1 MKNADTYSR
10 KGLLII
16 ETSSETTDG
25 VHIWDGK
32 PMVLSTESTEETIG
46 RALLAT
52 LSQSRTG
59 VPHPTEWKGA
69 GRELY
74 EAVGV
79 RRWSEF
85 VAGCKSC
92 SVTMS
97 PSRIRFEPSRY
108 REDYRGFAPMPEAEF
123 SIPAKADPGQI
134 GAALLRGLELSRG
147 MESENREGKPLRI
160 SAPWT
165 RKGKGRTSPKR

>member
-1 MKNADTYSR
+1 MKNANIYCR
-10 KGLLII
+10 KGMLIV
-16 ETSSETTDG
+16 ETASQTTDG
-25 VHIWDGK
+25 VFIGEGV
-32 PMVLSTESTEETIG
+32 PAVLPLESTRETIG
-46 RALLAT
+46 GALLSALG
-52 LSQSRTG
+52 LSKTG

-123 SIPAKADPGQI
+123 SIPANADPGQI
-134 GAALLRGLELSRG
+134 GVALLRGLQLSRG
-147 MESENREGKPLRI
+147 MESTGGESKPLRTPG
-160 SAPWT
+160 ARA
-165 RKGKGRTSPKR
+165 RKKKGRTIPKR